1 MRTLIQLKML
11 LAALAMANVA
21 QASSFNISPIRAELG
36 GARHTEVMTLTNAD
50 DGPVVV
56 EVRVVKWSQDNG
68 ADQLD
73 DTRELLVTPPVL
85 QIPGKGEQIIRVAL
99 RREPD
104 TTRETTY
111 RVIFQEVPQAAAS
124 DFTGLR
130 VALRLSVP
138 IFVAPARGKAAADV
152 AWDARW
158 LPSGELEVAAT
169 NNGSAHL
176 QVIDFD
182 LQLPGPGAVVRG
194 ITAKYVLPGSRV
206 VWTLSPPPD
215 VQKDGAISIHGHS
228 DQGDFTADVANNGS

>member
-1 MRTLIQLKML
+1 MQLKIW
-11 LAALAMANVA
+11 LAALAVANFA
-21 QASSFNISPIRAELG
+21 HASSFNISPIRAELS
-36 GARHTEVMTLTNAD
+36 GAHHTDVMTLTNAD

-104 TTRETTY
+104 PTRETTY
-111 RVIFQEVPQAAAS
+111 RLIFQEVPQAATP

-138 IFVAPARGKAAADV
+138 IFVAPSRGKAQADV
-152 AWDARW
+152 AWDAHW
-158 LPSGELEVAAT
+158 LPDGTLEVAAT
-169 NNGSAHL
+169 NSGNGHL
-176 QVIDFD
+176 QVIDFE
-182 LQLPGPGAVVRG
+182 LQLPGGAVVRG
-194 ITAKYVLPGSRV
+194 LTAKYLLAGSHM
-206 VWTLSPPPD
+206 VWTVAPPAD
-215 VQKDGAISIHGHS
+215 AQKDGAITIHGHS
-228 DQGDFTADVANNGS
+228 DQGEFSADVANNGS

>member
-1 MRTLIQLKML
+1 MHLKVL
-11 LAALAMANVA
+11 LVALAAANLA

-50 DGPVVV
+50 DSPVVV

-104 TTRETTY
+104 PARETTY
-111 RVIFQEVPQAAAS
+111 RVIFQEVPQAAPA
-124 DFTGLR
+124 DFAGLR

-138 IFVAPARGKAAADV
+138 VFVTPIRGKALAEV
-152 AWDARW
+152 SWDAHW

-169 NNGSAHL
+169 NNGNGHL
-176 QVIDFD
+176 QIIDFD
-182 LQLPGPGAVVRG
+182 LQLPGSNTPLRG
-194 ITAKYVLPGSRV
+194 ITAKYVLSGSRM
-206 VWTLSPPPD
+206 VWTLPVPAD
-215 VQKDGAISIHGHS
+215 AQKDGPISIHGES
-228 DQGDFTADVANNGS
+228 DQGEFTADVANSGS

>member
-1 MRTLIQLKML
+1 MQLKIL
-11 LAALAMANVA
+11 LAALAVANFA
-21 QASSFNISPIRAELG
+21 HASSFNISPIRAELS
-36 GARHTEVMTLTNAD
+36 GAHHTDVMTLTNAD

-104 TTRETTY
+104 PTRETTY
-111 RVIFQEVPQAAAS
+111 RVIFQEVPQAATP

-138 IFVAPARGKAAADV
+138 IFVAPSRGKAQADV
-152 AWDARW
+152 AWDAHW
-158 LPSGELEVAAT
+158 LPSGDARSRRDQQRQRSFTGHRFRIAIARRGRGARPHGQVLAGRQPHGVDLSAA
-169 NNGSAHL
+169 GGRAKRWR
-176 QVIDFD
+176 DF
-182 LQLPGPGAVVRG
+182 
-194 ITAKYVLPGSRV
+194 T
-206 VWTLSPPPD
+206 
-215 VQKDGAISIHGHS
+215 IHGHS
-228 DQGDFTADVANNGS
+228 DQGEFSADVANNGS